1 MNSTE
6 PEPARGLT
14 ALSADEVN
22 ATLLSLTGWD
32 NTAGKLH
39 RKFKFA
45 DFSRAFGFM
54 SAVAIQAESMRHHP
68 EWFNVYNSVEVWL
81 VTHDVAGI
89 SKRDFELARRM
100 NDLYGNP

>member
-1 MNSTE
+1 
-6 PEPARGLT
+6 
-14 ALSADEVN
+14 
-22 ATLLSLTGWD
+22 
-32 NTAGKLH
+32 
-39 RKFKFA
+39 
-45 DFSRAFGFM
+45 M